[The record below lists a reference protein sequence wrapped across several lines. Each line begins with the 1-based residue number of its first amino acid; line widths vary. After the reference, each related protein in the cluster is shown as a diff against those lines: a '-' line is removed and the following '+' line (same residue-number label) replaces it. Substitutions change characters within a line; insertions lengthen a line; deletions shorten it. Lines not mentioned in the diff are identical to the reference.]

1 MASRS
6 PAIAEFLAGRSI
18 AVAGVSRTGQSAG
31 NNIFQVLTKAGYD
44 VVPVNPKATEVEGVR
59 CFPSLGAIGRPL
71 DGVVIATHARDTM
84 GVVQECAAL
93 GVRRVWIHK
102 AIGPG
107 SVSRE
112 AVDRCRELGIACI
125 PGGCPVMYCE
135 PVDTGHKCLRWILD
149 KLGTLPR

>member
-1 MASRS
+1 MNAKNER
-6 PAIAEFLAGRSI
+6 
-18 AVAGVSRTGQSAG
+18 Q
-31 NNIFQVLTKAGYD
+31 KA
-44 VVPVNPKATEVEGVR
+44 
-59 CFPSLGAIGRPL
+59 LL
-71 DGVVIATHARDTM
+71 DVIATHARDTM